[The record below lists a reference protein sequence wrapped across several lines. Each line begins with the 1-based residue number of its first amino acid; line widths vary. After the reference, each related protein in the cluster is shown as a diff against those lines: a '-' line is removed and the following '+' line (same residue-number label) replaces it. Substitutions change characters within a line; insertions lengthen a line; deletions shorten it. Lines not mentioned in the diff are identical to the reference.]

1 MSTRKIASYIQLS
14 QFCRKE
20 TGRKA
25 QGEAG
30 YTILE
35 AIVAMVV
42 VATLMT
48 AVAPVIVFS
57 IGTRLQARRV
67 ELATQAARTYIDW
80 VSQDPIKRV
89 TTKSGTTFNPIIT
102 EVSLTPD
109 QMKNSRGNFTSSAAP
124 TNSTLDCPTA
134 NDYCTA
140 PAAPNKLF
148 CVDFDGDGKCDSSS
162 QRDMIVQG
170 FRSIPNVT
178 GATNDPKQGYLLGV
192 RVYRASA
199 FQAGVDNLVTTSAST
214 NVTNAISNLSA
225 PVVTMTTEISPTGQK
240 GFDSYCQRLEGCGN
254 TTSP

>member
-1 MSTRKIASYIQLS
+1 MSTRKIGSDLQPSRLCKQEA
-14 QFCRKE
+14 
-20 TGRKA
+20 GRKV

-42 VATLMT
+42 VAVLMT

-80 VSQDPIKRV
+80 VNQDPINRV
-89 TTKSGTTFNPIIT
+89 TTKSGTTYNAKIT
-102 EVSLTPD
+102 EVSLTPT
-109 QMKNSRGNFTSSAAP
+109 QIKNSRTADFTSSAAP
-124 TNSTLDCPTA
+124 TNSTLTCPVA

-140 PAAPNKLF
+140 PAAPNQLF

-162 QRDMIVQG
+162 QRDMIVQA
-170 FRSIPNVT
+170 FRSVPNVT
-178 GATNDPKQGYLLGV
+178 GATNDPKQGYLLGI

-199 FQAGVDNLVTTSAST
+199 FQSGVGTLNTASAST
-214 NVTNAISNLSA
+214 NVTNALGNIKA
-225 PVVTMTTEISPTGQK
+225 PVVMMTTEISPTGQK
-240 GFDSYCQRLEGCGN
+240 GYDSYCQRLDGCQ
-254 TTSP
+254 